1 MRGTATD
8 AAGVPLPKEGEAE
21 WQLLTSLARGA
32 IAAPPTDAVQS
43 LVASVRWDAFISLA
57 ASHGLLAL
65 SAHHL
70 LRADFPIPEDV
81 RERLLDWRRR
91 ISIEGLHLAAALGR
105 LVGQMDAAG
114 IPCIPYKGPVLAAQ
128 VYGDLTLRHSGDVDL
143 LVRDADFD
151 RAEAVLLDAGF
162 WRARETSPAQQRLLR
177 RSTHEF
183 TFVAAGRPPVE
194 LHWRLV
200 QRQFAPLVRHDALWD
215 ELTIVQ
221 VGPQPVATLTDV
233 DLFVA
238 LCLHAAKHAWRKL
251 EWIATLGVLLD
262 ADRIDWDRLR
272 LRAGDWR
279 VLRQVMT
286 GAALAHDVL
295 GARVPAGVLAG
306 MAKDR
311 RLGELRRRHADFLR
325 RMHQPR
331 LTELFVSQLQMRDRR
346 RDRLRFVWDSAV
358 RLSPEDIAS
367 VSLPAPLS
375 PLYYLLRP
383 VRLAWN
389 AARGGKTG

>member
-1 MRGTATD
+1 MDG
-8 AAGVPLPKEGEAE
+8 AGVPLHEGAEAE
-21 WQLLTSLARGA
+21 WQLLTSLARGT
-32 IAAPPTDAVQS
+32 IAESAMDGVRS
-43 LVASVRWDAFISLA
+43 LAESVRWDAFLSLA

-65 SAHHL
+65 CAHHL
-70 LRADFPIPEDV
+70 LGADLPIPEDV

-91 ISIEGLHLAAALGR
+91 ISIEGLHLASALIH
-105 LVGQMDAAG
+105 LVGQMDSAG
-114 IPCIPYKGPVLAAQ
+114 VRCIPYKGPVLAAQ

-143 LVRDADFD
+143 LVRDGDFD
-151 RAEAVLLDAGF
+151 RAEAVLLAAGF
-162 WRARETSPAQQRLLR
+162 RRARETTPAQRRLLR

-183 TFVAAGRPPVE
+183 TFVAEGRPPVE

-215 ELTIVQ
+215 ELATVPL
-221 VGPQPVATLTDV
+221 GPQSVATLTDV

-272 LRAGDWR
+272 VRAGEWR
-279 VLRQVMT
+279 VMRQVMT
-286 GAALAHDVL
+286 GAALANDVL
-295 GARVPAGVLAG
+295 GARVPADVLAE
-306 MAKDR
+306 MAGDR

-325 RMHQPR
+325 RVHQPR
-331 LTELFVSQLQMRDRR
+331 LTELFVSQLQMRDRQ

-358 RLSPEDIAS
+358 SLSPEDIDS
-367 VSLPAPLS
+367 ITLPRALAPL
-375 PLYYLLRP
+375 YFVIRP
-383 VRLAWN
+383 IRLAMSVGRR
-389 AARGGKTG
+389 AG

>member
-1 MRGTATD
+1 MKGAAAD
-8 AAGVPLPKEGEAE
+8 AAGVPFPEGAEAE
-21 WQLLTSLARGA
+21 WQLLTSLARGT
-32 IAAPPTDAVQS
+32 IAEPPADGMRA

-65 SAHHL
+65 CAHHL
-70 LRADFPIPEDV
+70 LRSDLPIREDV
-81 RERLLDWRRR
+81 RDLLIDWRRR
-91 ISIEGLHLAAALGR
+91 ISIEGLHLASVIIR
-105 LVGQMDAAG
+105 LVARMDAAG
-114 IPCIPYKGPVLAAQ
+114 IVCIPYKGPVLAAQ
-128 VYGDLTLRHSGDVDL
+128 VYGDLALRHSGDVDL

-162 WRARETSPAQQRLLR
+162 RRARRTTPAQRRLLR

-183 TFVAAGRPPVE
+183 TFVASGRPPVE

-215 ELTIVQ
+215 ELATVPL
-221 VGPQPVATLTDV
+221 GPQAVATLTDV
-233 DLFVA
+233 DLFIA

-272 LRAGDWR
+272 VRAGEWR

-295 GARVPAGVLAG
+295 GARVRDDVLTG
-306 MAKDR
+306 MAADR

-325 RMHQPR
+325 RGHQPR

-346 RDRLRFVWDSAV
+346 RDRLRFGWDSAV
-358 RLSPEDIAS
+358 RLSPEDISS
-367 VSLPAPLS
+367 VSLPAALS
-375 PLYYLLRP
+375 PLYYVLRP

-389 AARGGKTG
+389 AARGVQTG